1 MNLWLDQF
9 GTLLQI
15 IFRAST
21 TSTFLYIQAGVAL
34 LFFLISLHVS
44 GWALHVGYA
53 TWPRTFLSV
62 ILVIGLPLGLTL
74 AFQILASPQL
84 PPALPASWV
93 LGTMVGILLLG
104 VILPLLTLLLK
115 TGIIQIVM
123 MLAISTFFAFV
134 AALLLLFLSGA
145 IHEGALNFSKAE
157 QRRDAINDASSDSLA
172 PTAVKP

>member
-15 IFRAST
+15 IFRAS
-21 TSTFLYIQAGVAL
+21 SISNFLYIQAGVAL
-34 LFFLISLHVS
+34 LFFLITLHIS

-53 TWPRTFLSV
+53 TWPRTFLSF
-62 ILVIGLPLGLTL
+62 ILVIGLPLGLAL
-74 AFQILASPQL
+74 AFQVLASPQL

-93 LGTMVGILLLG
+93 LGAMIGILLLG

-115 TGIIQIVM
+115 TGFIQIFM
-123 MLAISTFFAFV
+123 MMAFSTFFSFV
-134 AALLLLFLSGA
+134 AALLLLFLAGA
-145 IHEGALNFSKAE
+145 LHEGAKDFSKAE
-157 QRRDAINDASSDSLA
+157 QRRDAINDAISDSPA